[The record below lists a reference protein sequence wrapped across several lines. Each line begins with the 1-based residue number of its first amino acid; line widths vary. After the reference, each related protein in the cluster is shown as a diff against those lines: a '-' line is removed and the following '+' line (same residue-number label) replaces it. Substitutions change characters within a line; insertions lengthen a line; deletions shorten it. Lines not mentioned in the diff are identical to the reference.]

1 MEGPFVRVASDLPL
15 SNRQQ
20 APIAFLDRDGVINIG
35 RPGYIN
41 TPSEVDLLEGAAT
54 SIASLRRA
62 GFLVCVVTNQSPIA
76 RGLWGADRLELIH
89 RSLQSKLLEADPDA
103 HVDAFIT
110 CPHRF
115 EDRCGCRKP
124 SPAMLMLGHRLLRT
138 ESVSLEADVLEN
150 AGRQAVEVDWWGEQP
165 VPPNPLDAM
174 VGDRR
179 SDMGAGWAY
188 GARLFRV
195 NGRIGVDQVIQ
206 RVVNGSDGG
215 DDFQP

>member
-1 MEGPFVRVASDLPL
+1 MEGPFVRVVTAVPL
-15 SNRQQ
+15 SDRQQ

-35 RPGYIN
+35 RPGYVN
-41 TPSEVDLLEGAAT
+41 SPAEVDLLEGAAPA
-54 SIASLRRA
+54 IASLRRA
-62 GFLVCVVTNQSPIA
+62 GYLVCVVTNQSPIA
-76 RGLWGADRLELIH
+76 RGLWGAERLVSIH
-89 RSLQSKLLEADPDA
+89 RSLQSKLLEVNPDA

-124 SPAMLMLGHRLLRT
+124 SPAMLLLGHQRLRT
-138 ESVSLEADVLEN
+138 DSGRGEVNELAN
-150 AGRQAVEVDWWGEQP
+150 AGRQTVEVDWWGQP
-165 VPPNPLDAM
+165 PRSPNPLDAM

-195 NGRIGVDQVIQ
+195 NGRIGVDQVVQ
-206 RVVNGSDGG
+206 RVLNESDGG

>member
-1 MEGPFVRVASDLPL
+1 MEGPFVRLASDVPL
-15 SNRQQ
+15 SNRKH

-35 RPGYIN
+35 RSGYVN
-41 TPSEVDLLEGAAT
+41 TPAEVDLLEGAAR

-62 GFLVCVVTNQSPIA
+62 GYLVCVVTNQSPIA

-89 RSLQSKLLEADPDA
+89 RSLQSKLLDEDPEA

-124 SPAMLMLGHRLLRT
+124 SPAMLFLGDRLLRT
-138 ESVSLEADVLEN
+138 DSVSSEDHVLEN
-150 AGRQAVEVDWWGEQP
+150 AGRQAVDVDWWGQKP
-165 VPPNPLDAM
+165 SPPTTLDAM

-195 NGRIGVDQVIQ
+195 NGRIGVSQVIQ
-206 RVVNGSDGG
+206 RVLNGSDEG

>member
-1 MEGPFVRVASDLPL
+1 MEGPFVRVVTGVPL
-15 SNRQQ
+15 SERQL

-35 RPGYIN
+35 RPEYVN
-41 TPSEVDLLEGAAT
+41 SPAEVELLEGAAPA
-54 SIASLRRA
+54 IASLRHA
-62 GFLVCVVTNQSPIA
+62 GYLVCIVTNQSPIA
-76 RGLWGADRLELIH
+76 RGLWGAERLESIH
-89 RSLQSKLLEADPDA
+89 RSLQSKLLEVNPDA

-124 SPAMLMLGHRLLRT
+124 SPAMLFLGHQRLR
-138 ESVSLEADVLEN
+138 ADSGRGEVDELAN
-150 AGRQAVEVDWWGEQP
+150 AGRQTVEVDWWGQP
-165 VPPNPLDAM
+165 PRSPNPLDAM

-195 NGRIGVDQVIQ
+195 NGRIGVDQVVQ
-206 RVVNGSDGG
+206 RVLNESDGG